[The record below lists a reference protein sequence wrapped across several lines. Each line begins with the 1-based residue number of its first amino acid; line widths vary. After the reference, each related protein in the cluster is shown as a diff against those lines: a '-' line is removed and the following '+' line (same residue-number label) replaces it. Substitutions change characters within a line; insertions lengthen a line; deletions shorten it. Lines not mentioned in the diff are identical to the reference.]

1 METIRILGFG
11 GSLRKGSY
19 NWALLEN
26 AKEMMPEGSS
36 LQLFD
41 LGEIPVYNQDMDN
54 NLPEPVKKFKQ
65 AVREADGILISTP
78 EYNFS
83 IPGFLKN
90 ALDFA
95 SRPPNDNPFPGKP
108 VAIMSASGSML
119 GGARVQYHLRQ
130 VLGYLDMRQINRPEV
145 FVASAHTKFD
155 SNMKLTD
162 ENAIT
167 FMKQLIQKLVKEAA
181 FYSSRQE

>member
-1 METIRILGFG
+1 MGTIKILGFG

-26 AKEMMPEGSS
+26 AKEMMPEGAD
-36 LQLFD
+36 LNLFD
-41 LGEIPVYNQDMDN
+41 LSEIPVYNQDLDS
-54 NLPEPVKKFKQ
+54 NLPEPVVKFKD
-65 AVREADGILISTP
+65 AVKASDGILISTP

-95 SRPPNDNPFPGKP
+95 SRPPEDNPFPGKP

-162 ENAIT
+162 ENAKS
-167 FMKQLIQKLVKEAA
+167 FMRQLLEKLVKEAE
-181 FYSSRQE
+181 FYSTH